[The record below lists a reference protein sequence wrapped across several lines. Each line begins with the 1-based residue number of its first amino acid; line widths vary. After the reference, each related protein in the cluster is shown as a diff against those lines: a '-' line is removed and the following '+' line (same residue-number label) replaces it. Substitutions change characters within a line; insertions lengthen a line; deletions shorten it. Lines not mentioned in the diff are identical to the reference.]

1 MLWNAT
7 TALLATTVPFPVKT
21 SSVQPDITAQQ
32 ARDLIGCHVHVART
46 AMSKVSQWKTSVLR
60 VRLESTVTVH
70 T

>member
-21 SSVQPDITAQQ
+21 PSVQPDITAQQ

-46 AMSKVSQWKTSVLR
+46 AMSKVLQWKISVLR